1 MAMTVLL
8 GDCLEQGAHKEDV
21 GTTISNSFQ
30 ENLFFQTRS
39 KLLKQPLSQ
48 ISGESLLF
56 VSSSFNA
63 FESTTNDAYLGWNKA
78 PEIVNDGGGE
88 AETLERT
95 DKMITVILLGWLGG
109 YDSRGIHAVNFLVEL
124 RDLLCLDPISILDR
138 RIVELK
144 NGLATWGSN
153 KKEDDCERCF
163 IFQTFSNTGWL
174 GELIHPM
181 LI

>member
-1 MAMTVLL
+1 MKAASSSSSNL
-8 GDCLEQGAHKEDV
+8 HFPPI
-21 GTTISNSFQ
+21 ISD
-30 ENLFFQTRS
+30 
-39 KLLKQPLSQ
+39 
-48 ISGESLLF
+48 ESLLF
-56 VSSSFNA
+56 VSSSFNT

-78 PEIVNDGGGE
+78 PEIVIDGGGE

-95 DKMITVILLGWLGG
+95 DKVITVILLGWLGG

-124 RDLLCLDPISILDR
+124 KDLLCLDPISILDR
-138 RIVELK
+138 HIVELE

-153 KKEDDCERCF
+153 KEEDDCERCF